1 METVKKSLNDDK
13 AQDVTIIS
21 LMGKTSFADY
31 MVIAT
36 GTSKRQVVNMAT
48 HLCKKLKAEGLGS
61 VGTEGLAQGDW
72 VLIDGGD
79 VVIHLFRP
87 EIRAFYD
94 LDKLWGAPIPQPGQ
108 AASAREL
115 GYLNCILDQ
124 ENELTWKS
132 PSLQWAAWGLGH
144 NVYSWVGIYVA
155 LHGHWT
161 YKK

>member
-1 METVKKSLNDDK
+1 
-13 AQDVTIIS
+13 
-21 LMGKTSFADY
+21 MGKTSFADY

-48 HLCKKLKAEGLGS
+48 HLCKKLKAEGLRF

-108 AASAREL
+108 AA
-115 GYLNCILDQ
+115 
-124 ENELTWKS
+124 
-132 PSLQWAAWGLGH
+132 
-144 NVYSWVGIYVA
+144 
-155 LHGHWT
+155 
-161 YKK
+161 